1 MPLLKRLF
9 AVLLATMPGAA
20 GSLAADYDCPRAT
33 LIVPYPAGGAADV
46 AARLLADRLETLMKR
61 SFVIENRPGA
71 TGNIGT
77 AAVVNAKAD
86 GCTLLV
92 NAAVIATFPSSF
104 SKLAFDPIKDLVPV
118 GGIGI
123 TPTLLVAAKSVP
135 ADDLKGLVQLSKQRP
150 DGLSFSTAGY
160 GLLQH
165 LAVEEMSRRADAK
178 FVHVV

>member
-1 MPLLKRLF
+1 
-9 AVLLATMPGAA
+9 
-20 GSLAADYDCPRAT
+20 
-33 LIVPYPAGGAADV
+33 
-46 AARLLADRLETLMKR
+46 
-61 SFVIENRPGA
+61 
-71 TGNIGT
+71 
-77 AAVVNAKAD
+77 
-86 GCTLLV
+86 
-92 NAAVIATFPSSF
+92 VIATFPSSF